1 MDELDRIV
9 KEKQPT
15 GNKHAKN
22 KWELLQNRLK
32 SFSGGTSW
40 SLENAQGAI

>member
-15 GNKHAKN
+15 GNKHAKIN
-22 KWELLQNRLK
+22 GN
-32 SFSGGTSW
+32 SFK
-40 SLENAQGAI
+40 AIQKASQVAPHDV